1 MGLLRRLKRLDLNL
15 ESCPPEDGH
24 ITNMED
30 DHRNV
35 IGLNTYNAE
44 ENLLVNI
51 KTRLLEE
58 TDSDLK
64 SKLHRVFFD
73 ETAKVNFIS
82 AFRTHFGVRCVSWDN
97 DKTEVYIIYE
107 LDENGNEILA
117 GYVQLDV
124 ENRTYEIRYC
134 VVSEIEQEIND
145 LIEKFFTKI
154 KSNIDWVTD
163 SYGNTISI
171 PLMAD
176 KLPKKVMYPFIEDD
190 TLNDYFQRFMDSSA
204 SILLLIGPPGTGK
217 TSFIRGLLNYTS
229 GSALLSYDVNILD
242 KDTIFANFIE
252 TKNNFMVIEDADNF
266 LVERKEGN
274 NMMHRFLNISDGL
287 VTISGKKMIFST
299 NLDNVSQIDGAL
311 IRPGRCFDI
320 LKFDYLT
327 QEQALNFSNE
337 YNLGL
342 DEEITKREKW
352 TIAELFN
359 FHSPKNK
366 IDEKRFGFY

>member
-1 MGLLRRLKRLDLNL
+1 
-15 ESCPPEDGH
+15 
-24 ITNMED
+24 
-30 DHRNV
+30 
-35 IGLNTYNAE
+35 
-44 ENLLVNI
+44 
-51 KTRLLEE
+51 
-58 TDSDLK
+58 
-64 SKLHRVFFD
+64 
-73 ETAKVNFIS
+73 
-82 AFRTHFGVRCVSWDN
+82 
-97 DKTEVYIIYE
+97 
-107 LDENGNEILA
+107 
-117 GYVQLDV
+117 
-124 ENRTYEIRYC
+124 
-134 VVSEIEQEIND
+134 
-145 LIEKFFTKI
+145 
-154 KSNIDWVTD
+154 
-163 SYGNTISI
+163 
-171 PLMAD
+171 MAD